1 MEHTNSK
8 LSSQNLP
15 VKLKLEGRVRTM
27 LQMAAFSA
35 LAVIAGPALAQGVNV
50 SGLCDFA
57 EGLKMIAG
65 AVAVVAIIVLAI
77 NSFFSKSSV
86 IGDIITTVII
96 GCVVVAAAAEMVY
109 LTGLTSC

>member
-1 MEHTNSK
+1 
-8 LSSQNLP
+8 LSYESRLRILFK
-15 VKLKLEGRVRTM
+15 VFA
-27 LQMAAFSA
+27 MAGIAT
-35 LAVIAGPALAQGVNV
+35 LAGPALAQGINV

-57 EGLKMIAG
+57 DGLKMIAG

-96 GCVVVAAAAEMVY
+96 GCVVVAGAAQLVS
-109 LTGLTSC
+109 LTGLASC